1 MRTNSARLSCRA
13 SIVKVAPIAW
23 MASMKRPSSRLRTP
37 SGLSDFEPIACAAV
51 ATPSTVGC
59 TRR

>member
-1 MRTNSARLSCRA
+1 
-13 SIVKVAPIAW
+13 
-23 MASMKRPSSRLRTP
+23 MKRPSSRFLTP

-51 ATPSTVGC
+51 ATPSIVGC